1 MKKVRKKVIKILVQD
16 KRVFLKKGKG
26 EAKAK
31 EVIKIIMPDNRG
43 LKQRKLVKKGR
54 QNNRPGEQ
62 EESSKRENKQKRSSK
77 SLFSLP
83 IFGLKGTRQEIS
95 FPQKI
100 SLVSFNHV
108 TVVTNLF
115 PERGIKNE

>member
-77 SLFSLP
+77 SLSGLP
-83 IFGLKGTRQEIS
+83 IFGLKGDEIGNILPPKNFTGPIQS
-95 FPQKI
+95 RSHGYQP
-100 SLVSFNHV
+100 V
-108 TVVTNLF
+108 
-115 PERGIKNE
+115 PEEGYKK